1 METKI
6 LKVVAQTEA
15 TKVQTKDGEKAK
27 CFIRLQEL
35 GNKYSDEYQCSLLG
49 DIAKS
54 KFAPGQLVAVG
65 LKFSTHEINGVCYQD
80 IMVNE
85 IVPVNGKWI
94 MENG

>member
-15 TKVQTKDGEKAK
+15 TKVQTKNGEMAK
-27 CFIRLQEL
+27 CFIRLKEL
-35 GNKYSDEYQCSLLG
+35 GNDFTDEYQCSLLG

-65 LKFSTHEINGVCYQD
+65 IKFSTHEINGACYQD

-85 IVPVNGKWI
+85 IVPVN
-94 MENG
+94 

>member
-6 LKVVAQTEA
+6 LKVVAQTEVI
-15 TKVQTKDGEKAK
+15 KVQTKDGEKAK

-35 GNKYSDEYQCSLLG
+35 GSKYADEYQCSLLG

-54 KFAPGQLVAVG
+54 EFTPGQLVAVG
-65 LKFSTHEINGVCYQD
+65 LKFSTHESNGVYYQD

-85 IVPVNGKWI
+85 IIPVNG
-94 MENG
+94 

>member
-15 TKVQTKDGEKAK
+15 IKVQTKDGEKAK

-35 GNKYSDEYQCSLLG
+35 GSKYADEYQCTLLG
-49 DIAKS
+49 DIANS
-54 KFAPGQLVAVG
+54 EFAPGQLVAVG
-65 LKFSTHEINGVCYQD
+65 LKFSTHENNGVYYQD

-85 IVPVNGKWI
+85 IVQFN
-94 MENG
+94 